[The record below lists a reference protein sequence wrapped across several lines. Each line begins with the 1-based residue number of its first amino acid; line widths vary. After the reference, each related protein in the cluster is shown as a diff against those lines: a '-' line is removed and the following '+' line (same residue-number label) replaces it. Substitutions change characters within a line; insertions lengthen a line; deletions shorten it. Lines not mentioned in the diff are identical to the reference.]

1 MDAPSFSSQVHLG
14 DAMAEKKQDAPAHL
28 EGKPLLNPL
37 RSDLDRR
44 TLLLF
49 AGLML
54 ALFLSALDQTVFAT
68 ALPTIV
74 GELDGVDHML
84 WVTTAYL
91 LSATLVMP
99 VYGKFGDLLGRKV
112 LLLAALVLFLLG
124 SVLGALAQGMGGLIL
139 GRAVQGL
146 GGGGLLILTQ
156 AIVADVIPERERA
169 RYMGVVG
176 AVFAVSSLV
185 GPLLGGWFAE
195 GIGWRWALWINL
207 PLGGLAI
214 ASAVVFLDLPRQ
226 RVSHL
231 RVDVRGIAA
240 LAAGVT
246 SVVLLTSWGGTTRA
260 WTSPLIL
267 FLGVVTLLSAVVF
280 VLFERR
286 AAEPVMPLSL
296 FRDRNFNLAT
306 GAGLVM
312 AVAMFG
318 TIGYLPTYLQ
328 MVNGLSP
335 TLAGLTMLSLI
346 AGLAV
351 ATVGSGR
358 IVSRTGRYKWL
369 PVIGSLLVAAA
380 LGLMS
385 TLQPSTSLL
394 LTGSYLFVFGAG
406 AGCALQILVLIA
418 QKSVDASEVGT
429 ATAANSFFRE
439 IGVSFGSAVVGTLFT
454 SRLTALL
461 SERLAGAGSAGLD
474 PNGLTPAGLSGL
486 PDEVRSAIAS
496 SYNDALTPVFLYV
509 APLMLAGGI
518 ALAWVRA
525 KPLATTVEEHGPQP
539 QDDLQRGERHPV
551 EGELARH
558 G

>member
-1 MDAPSFSSQVHLG
+1 MG
-14 DAMAEKKQDAPAHL
+14 EKKQDAPAHP

-124 SVLGALAQGMGGLIL
+124 SVLGALASGMGGLIL

-176 AVFAVSSLV
+176 AVFALSSLV

-226 RVSHL
+226 RVSDL

-240 LAAGVT
+240 LAVGVT

-280 VLFERR
+280 VLVERR
-286 AAEPVMPLSL
+286 AVEPVMPLTL

-346 AGLAV
+346 AGLAL

-418 QKSVDASEVGT
+418 QNSVDASEVGT

-474 PNGLTPAGLSGL
+474 PNGLTPAGLAGL
-486 PDEVRSAIAS
+486 PDEVRGAIAS

-509 APLMLAGGI
+509 APLMLVGGI

-539 QDDLQRGERHPV
+539 QDDQQRGERRPV
-551 EGELARH
+551 EGELARR